1 MADPDDLGA
10 HISSARVLSEQV
22 TSFRAL
28 LAALDEARGFPED
41 LDESKALHTH
51 SHLDYHPATR
61 DRVASHDKKFDVNP
75 DRWRDKKHHL
85 RTTANRQYDRV
96 KSEFRL
102 AMRDVV
108 FGWQKGKYSEK
119 EFEKLGRAAFDKA
132 YEAAFRLGL
141 KASGVALL
149 DHPRKRKEGPQ
160 LFHHDERWLKGSL
173 RDERKYWNKFMLDVT
188 SGAIA
193 AKRFTAAERIDM
205 YADTLDHVYDAARV
219 VGHPSHSIIYWV
231 MHKEKEHCVAGDELV
246 STPDGLLT
254 LEEAIASDEHWFDG
268 GTSTGWVATHGVKFK
283 GIEPVVQVTTHLGYS
298 LRVTEEHRF
307 YRWGKKGFEWVE
319 ARHLTPGDQLLL
331 RRGTPP
337 AREDHAWAELLGM
350 IDGDGWVYE
359 TTTKKQRY
367 NQVGFLVEKEELH
380 LVEKYNR
387 MLRKRGL
394 PEFHVHPHTGSEK
407 VLMARSGHR
416 KLFDAVTKY
425 GLKGD
430 RLGRGVRELPPVEVA
445 AYLRGL
451 FEADGY
457 VQGQGGASL
466 STAKEGVARDVQQ
479 LLLSIGILSKIRKHV
494 GRTNYK
500 EGRTLFDV
508 DILGGTNLRIF
519 TEVVGFA
526 GGRKTALLASRLPV
540 ETETRG
546 DTYPIPLKQ
555 RTSVPVLAGLCETL
569 PGLEEKKA
577 QIRALLSIGAHFGRV
592 ESVNPAGVAPVYD
605 VVESPTE
612 AFLTGGF
619 VVHNCP
625 LCLFLQQNSPYTRE
639 TLPGV
644 PRDGNTCMGLSRCG
658 CELRIITLDDDTLWQ
673 KLRKRS
679 RDRLTRELS
688 RLKKLK
694 RSAAMDSLAFKRK
707 T

>member
-10 HISSARVLSEQV
+10 HISGARVLSEQV

-28 LAALDEARGFPED
+28 LAALDEARGFPDD

-61 DRVASHDKKFDVNP
+61 DRVTAHDKKFDVNP

-96 KSEFRL
+96 KAEFRL

-132 YEAAFRLGL
+132 YETAFRLGL

-160 LFHHDERWLKGSL
+160 LFRHDERWLKSSL

-231 MHKEKEHCVAGDELV
+231 MDPKKE
-246 STPDGLLT
+246 S
-254 LEEAIASDEHWFDG
+254 
-268 GTSTGWVATHGVKFK
+268 
-283 GIEPVVQVTTHLGYS
+283 
-298 LRVTEEHRF
+298 
-307 YRWGKKGFEWVE
+307 
-319 ARHLTPGDQLLL
+319 
-331 RRGTPP
+331 
-337 AREDHAWAELLGM
+337 
-350 IDGDGWVYE
+350 
-359 TTTKKQRY
+359 
-367 NQVGFLVEKEELH
+367 
-380 LVEKYNR
+380 
-387 MLRKRGL
+387 
-394 PEFHVHPHTGSEK
+394 
-407 VLMARSGHR
+407 
-416 KLFDAVTKY
+416 
-425 GLKGD
+425 
-430 RLGRGVRELPPVEVA
+430 
-445 AYLRGL
+445 
-451 FEADGY
+451 
-457 VQGQGGASL
+457 
-466 STAKEGVARDVQQ
+466 
-479 LLLSIGILSKIRKHV
+479 
-494 GRTNYK
+494 
-500 EGRTLFDV
+500 
-508 DILGGTNLRIF
+508 
-519 TEVVGFA
+519 
-526 GGRKTALLASRLPV
+526 
-540 ETETRG
+540 
-546 DTYPIPLKQ
+546 
-555 RTSVPVLAGLCETL
+555 
-569 PGLEEKKA
+569 
-577 QIRALLSIGAHFGRV
+577 
-592 ESVNPAGVAPVYD
+592 
-605 VVESPTE
+605 
-612 AFLTGGF
+612 
-619 VVHNCP
+619 CP
-625 LCLFLQQNSPYTRE
+625 LCIFLQKNSPYTRE

-688 RLKKLK
+688 RLRKLK